1 MKNYKKIS
9 TLSIDLETY
18 SSVDLVRSGVYPY
31 TASLDFEILLFA
43 YGVDEEPV
51 EIVDLTKGE
60 EIPWEIIEAIRDKK
74 VIKRAFNAAFER
86 VCLSTYLKEELKAE
100 SWRCTA
106 VQAAA
111 MGYPL
116 SLEGAAKALGLQVQ
130 KMTEGRELIKFFTMP
145 CKGTKFNGGRTRN
158 SSFDNEEKW
167 RTFKEYCKRDVEV
180 ERAVNERLNAFQL
193 SEREQQLYELDQRI
207 NQRGV
212 LVDLKLVHQAVRC
225 DELYGAGL
233 LRQWKEL
240 TKEVNPK
247 SPAQVKLWLKERGI
261 MVESLSKKV
270 VEELIMEGAGLV
282 KEITSGQ
289 EIGLASDTDLIGQDK
304 LERNCNEVHSVER
317 ICYIEQVA
325 SEGNSEEVSKL
336 LKLRLSLSKTSI
348 KKYEAIKRSVCRDN
362 RVRGLFQFYGASR
375 TGRWSG
381 RLVQVQNLPQN
392 REKDIG
398 LARELIKE
406 GAFEE
411 VEMLYENSADILSQ
425 LIRTAFIPKAGHK
438 FIVVDFSAIEARV
451 LAWLSGEG
459 WRLRVFERS
468 GKIYEASASLMFGV
482 PEEAITKGSALRQKG
497 KIAELAL
504 GYGGSVGALTAMG
517 ALEMGLKEEELK
529 QLVRTWRSSNPH
541 ITRFWWSIG
550 LGVIRTITTGNST
563 QVGRIKMFLT
573 RERLLIEL
581 PSGRRLSYVKPRVE
595 TNNWGSTVISYE
607 GITTGKK
614 WGRIESYGPKFVE
627 NIVQGIARDILGE
640 AMLRLEEAGYRIVM
654 HIHDEV
660 IIEEPLKSLTLEGIC
675 EIMKEPPQWAKGLP
689 LEVDGFQCDFYRK

>member
-1 MKNYKKIS
+1 MENFKKIS

-31 TASLDFEILLFA
+31 IASLDFEILLFA

-51 EIVDLTKGE
+51 EIIDLTKGE
-60 EIPWEIIEAIRDKK
+60 EIPRYIIDAIRDES

-86 VCLSTYLKEELKAE
+86 VCLSTYLKEELQAE

-130 KMTEGRELIKFFTMP
+130 KMEEGRELIKFFTMP

-158 SSFDNEEKW
+158 ISWDNEEKW
-167 RTFKEYCKRDVEV
+167 ETFKEYCKRDVEV
-180 ERAVNERLNAFQL
+180 ERAINERLNAFQL

-212 LVDLKLVHQAVRC
+212 LVDLKVVHQAVRC
-225 DELYGAGL
+225 DELYVEEL
-233 LRQWKEL
+233 LRKEKEL
-240 TKEVNPK
+240 TQEVNPK
-247 SPAQVKLWLKERGI
+247 SPAQVKQWLKDRGI
-261 MVESLSKKV
+261 RVESLSKKA
-270 VEELIMEGAGLV
+270 VEELIMEGSGLV
-282 KEITSGQ
+282 KKITSGH
-289 EIGLASDTDLIGQDK
+289 EMCLARDTDLVEQEK
-304 LERNCNEVHSVER
+304 LEGNFREVHSMGSIWSVGQVPSER
-317 ICYIEQVA
+317 
-325 SEGNSEEVSKL
+325 SSEEVSRL
-336 LKLRLSLSKTSI
+336 LKLRLNISKTSI
-348 KKYEAIKRSVCRDN
+348 KKYEAIKRSVCKDD

-392 REKDIG
+392 REKDIE

-411 VEMLYENSADILSQ
+411 VEILYENSADILSQ

-438 FIVVDFSAIEARV
+438 FIVADFSAIEARV
-451 LAWLSGEG
+451 LAWLSGEE
-459 WRLRVFERS
+459 WRLRVFNSS
-468 GKIYEASASLMFGV
+468 GKIYEASASRMFGV
-482 PEEAITKGSALRQKG
+482 PEEAITKGSDLRQKG

-517 ALEMGLKEEELK
+517 ALEMGLKEEELLK
-529 QLVRTWRSSNPH
+529 LVKTWRSSNPN

-550 LGVIRTITTGNST
+550 SAVIRTITTGNYT
-563 QVGRIKMFLT
+563 QVGRIKIFLLK
-573 RERLLIEL
+573 ERLLIEL
-581 PSGRRLSYVKPRVE
+581 PSGRRLSYVKPKVE
-595 TNNWGSTVISYE
+595 TNKWGNSVVSYE

-627 NIVQGIARDILGE
+627 NIVQGVARDILGE
-640 AMLRLEEAGYRIVM
+640 AMLRLEEAGHSIVM
-654 HIHDEV
+654 HVHDEAV
-660 IIEEPLKSLTLEGIC
+660 IEEPASNSALERIC
-675 EIMKEPPQWAKGLP
+675 EIMKETPSWAAGLP

>member
-51 EIVDLTKGE
+51 EIIDLTKGE

-74 VIKRAFNAAFER
+74 VIKRAFNAVFER

-106 VQAAA
+106 VQAAS

-116 SLEGAAKALGLQVQ
+116 SLEGAARALGLQVQ

-180 ERAVNERLNAFQL
+180 ERAVNARLNAFQL

-212 LVDLKLVHQAVRC
+212 LVDLKVVHQAVRC

-240 TKEVNPK
+240 TQEVNPK

-270 VEELIMEGAGLV
+270 VEELITEGTGLNQDIEFV
-282 KEITSGQ
+282 RGREVLIENISTDRSDWNIESGSAVQVTSKR
-289 EIGLASDTDLIGQDK
+289 S
-304 LERNCNEVHSVER
+304 C
-317 ICYIEQVA
+317 
-325 SEGNSEEVSKL
+325 EEVSKL

-362 RVRGLFQFYGASR
+362 RVRGLFQFCGASR

-392 REKDIG
+392 REKDIE

-411 VEMLYENSADILSQ
+411 VEMFYENSADILSQ
-425 LIRTAFIPKAGHK
+425 LIRTAFIPKEGHK

-581 PSGRRLSYVKPRVE
+581 PSGRRLSYVKPKVE
-595 TNNWGSTVISYE
+595 TNKWGSTVVSYE

-660 IIEEPLKSLTLEGIC
+660 IIEEPLKGSTLERIC

>member
-31 TASLDFEILLFA
+31 TASSDFEILLFA

-51 EIVDLTKGE
+51 EIIDLTKGE

-180 ERAVNERLNAFQL
+180 ERAVNARLNAFQL

-212 LVDLKLVHQAVRC
+212 LVDLKVVHQAVRC

-240 TKEVNPK
+240 TQEVNPK
-247 SPAQVKLWLKERGI
+247 SPAQVKLWLKERGV

-270 VEELIMEGAGLV
+270 VEELITEGTGLNQDTEFV
-282 KEITSGQ
+282 RGREVLIENISTDRRTLNIESGSAVQATSKRRC
-289 EIGLASDTDLIGQDK
+289 D
-304 LERNCNEVHSVER
+304 
-317 ICYIEQVA
+317 
-325 SEGNSEEVSKL
+325 EVSKL

-392 REKDIG
+392 REKDIE
-398 LARELIKE
+398 LARDLIKK

-425 LIRTAFIPKAGHK
+425 LIRTAFIPKEGHK
-438 FIVVDFSAIEARV
+438 FIVVDFSAIEARI

-581 PSGRRLSYVKPRVE
+581 PSGRRLSYVKPKVE
-595 TNNWGSTVISYE
+595 TNKWGSTVVSYE

-640 AMLRLEEAGYRIVM
+640 AMLRLEEAGHRIVM

-660 IIEEPLKSLTLEGIC
+660 IIEEPLKSLTLERIC
-675 EIMKEPPQWAKGLP
+675 EIMKEPLQWAKGLP

>member
-51 EIVDLTKGE
+51 EIIDLTKGE

-116 SLEGAAKALGLQVQ
+116 SLEGAARALGLQVQ

-180 ERAVNERLNAFQL
+180 ERAVNARLNAFQL

-212 LVDLKLVHQAVRC
+212 LVDLKVVHQAVRC

-240 TKEVNPK
+240 TQEVNPK

-270 VEELIMEGAGLV
+270 VEELITEGTGLNQDTEFV
-282 KEITSGQ
+282 RGRELLIENISTDRSDLNIESGSAVQATS
-289 EIGLASDTDLIGQDK
+289 K
-304 LERNCNEVHSVER
+304 RRC
-317 ICYIEQVA
+317 
-325 SEGNSEEVSKL
+325 EEVSKL

-392 REKDIG
+392 REKDIE

-425 LIRTAFIPKAGHK
+425 LIRTAFIPKEGHK

-581 PSGRRLSYVKPRVE
+581 PSGRRLSYVKPKVE
-595 TNNWGSTVISYE
+595 TNKWGSTVVSYE

-640 AMLRLEEAGYRIVM
+640 AMLRLEEAGHRIVM

-660 IIEEPLKSLTLEGIC
+660 IIEEPLKSSTLEKIC

>member
-31 TASLDFEILLFA
+31 TASSDFEILLFA

-51 EIVDLTKGE
+51 EIIDLTKGE

-145 CKGTKFNGGRTRN
+145 CKGTKFHGGRTRN

-304 LERNCNEVHSVER
+304 LERHQER
-317 ICYIEQVA
+317 Q
-325 SEGNSEEVSKL
+325 
-336 LKLRLSLSKTSI
+336 TS
-348 KKYEAIKRSVCRDN
+348 
-362 RVRGLFQFYGASR
+362 G
-375 TGRWSG
+375 
-381 RLVQVQNLPQN
+381 
-392 REKDIG
+392 
-398 LARELIKE
+398 
-406 GAFEE
+406 
-411 VEMLYENSADILSQ
+411 
-425 LIRTAFIPKAGHK
+425 
-438 FIVVDFSAIEARV
+438 
-451 LAWLSGEG
+451 
-459 WRLRVFERS
+459 
-468 GKIYEASASLMFGV
+468 
-482 PEEAITKGSALRQKG
+482 
-497 KIAELAL
+497 
-504 GYGGSVGALTAMG
+504 
-517 ALEMGLKEEELK
+517 
-529 QLVRTWRSSNPH
+529 
-541 ITRFWWSIG
+541 
-550 LGVIRTITTGNST
+550 
-563 QVGRIKMFLT
+563 
-573 RERLLIEL
+573 
-581 PSGRRLSYVKPRVE
+581 LSY
-595 TNNWGSTVISYE
+595 
-607 GITTGKK
+607 
-614 WGRIESYGPKFVE
+614 
-627 NIVQGIARDILGE
+627 
-640 AMLRLEEAGYRIVM
+640 
-654 HIHDEV
+654 
-660 IIEEPLKSLTLEGIC
+660 
-675 EIMKEPPQWAKGLP
+675 
-689 LEVDGFQCDFYRK
+689 

>member
-1 MKNYKKIS
+1 MENFKKIN

-43 YGVDEEPV
+43 YGVNEEPV
-51 EIVDLTKGE
+51 KIIDLTKGE
-60 EIPWEIIEAIRDKK
+60 EIPRDIIEAIGDAR

-116 SLEGAAKALGLQVQ
+116 SLDGVAKALGLQVQ
-130 KMTEGRELIKFFTMP
+130 KMAVGRELIKFFTMP

-158 SSFDNEEKW
+158 ISSDNEEKW
-167 RTFKEYCKRDVEV
+167 ETFKEYCKRDVEV
-180 ERAVNERLNAFQL
+180 ERAITERLKDFQL

-212 LVDLKLVHQAVRC
+212 LVDLKIVHQAIRC
-225 DELYGAGL
+225 DELYVEGL
-233 LRQWKEL
+233 LREGEEL
-240 TKEVNPK
+240 TQEVNPK
-247 SPAQVKLWLKERGI
+247 SPAQVKQWLKDRGI
-261 MVESLSKKV
+261 MVESLSKKA
-270 VEELIMEGAGLV
+270 VEELIIEGAALV
-282 KEITSGQ
+282 KEINSGK
-289 EIGLASDTDLIGQDK
+289 EGSLVREKAWVGK
-304 LERNCNEVHSVER
+304 ENLERSNARAELREPRDSLEEVSLER
-317 ICYIEQVA
+317 A
-325 SEGNSEEVSKL
+325 SEEVSKL
-336 LKLRLSLSKTSI
+336 LKLRLNLSKTSI

-362 RVRGLFQFYGASR
+362 RVRGLFQFYGANR

-392 REKDIG
+392 REKDIE

-411 VEMLYENSADILSQ
+411 VEILYENSADILSQ
-425 LIRTAFIPKAGHK
+425 LIRTAFIPKDGHK

-451 LAWLSGEG
+451 LGWLSGEE
-459 WRLRVFERS
+459 WRMRVFSTS
-468 GKIYEASASLMFGV
+468 GKIYEASASRMFGV
-482 PEEAITKGSALRQKG
+482 PEEHITKGSDLRQKG

-517 ALEMGLKEEELK
+517 ALEMGLKENELLK
-529 QLVRTWRSSNPH
+529 MVKTWRSSNSN
-541 ITRFWWSIG
+541 ITKFWWTIG
-550 LGVIRTITTGNST
+550 SGVIRTITTGNYT
-563 QVGRIKMFLT
+563 QVGRIKIFSV

-581 PSGRRLSYVKPRVE
+581 PSGRKLSYVKPKVE
-595 TNNWGSTVISYE
+595 TNKWGSTVVSYE

-627 NIVQGIARDILGE
+627 NIVQGVARDILGE
-640 AMLRLEEAGYRIVM
+640 AMLRLEKAGHNIVM
-654 HIHDEV
+654 HVHDEAV
-660 IIEEPLKSLTLEGIC
+660 IEEPASNSSLQGIC
-675 EIMKEPPQWAKGLP
+675 EIMKEPPPWAVGLP